1 MLDEGVLWSGSGLL
15 ATGSGPPVIMLSHSP
30 DRSISCAPAGDGSGM
45 ASLVRGDETTGADAA
60 SSWSGTSKLNS
71 WTGGAAALGPAG
83 ASNFAIAGCSA
94 GFCAAC
100 VTAGLGAARSSYSLA
115 AFVYFSLSVA

>member
-1 MLDEGVLWSGSGLL
+1 MLDEGVLWSRSGLP

-45 ASLVRGDETTGADAA
+45 ASLVRDDETTGAGVSAG
-60 SSWSGTSKLNS
+60 WSGNSTLIS

-83 ASNFAIAGCSA
+83 VSNFAIAGCSA
-94 GFCAAC
+94 GFCGAC
-100 VTAGLGAARSSYSLA
+100 VTAGMGAERCSYSLA
-115 AFVYFSLSVA
+115 AFVYFWLSVA

>member
-45 ASLVRGDETTGADAA
+45 ASLVRGDETTGAGAA
-60 SSWSGTSKLNS
+60 ASWSGTSKLNS
-71 WTGGAAALGPAG
+71 WAGGATALGPAG
-83 ASNFAIAGCSA
+83 GSHFSIAGCSA
-94 GFCAAC
+94 GFCGAFL
-100 VTAGLGAARSSYSLA
+100 TAGWGGARASYS
-115 AFVYFSLSVA
+115 F